1 MTVINSWTPAMVAT
15 LRALHRGG
23 GSFIEIA
30 AQMSAI
36 FKIELSRNACIGKAR
51 RLELPMRA
59 DDGPRKTLPRPAK
72 PVKLPVPVAAPIP
85 PPPEPEPVEGEGIS
99 IYQLNGTTCRWP
111 LGPVET
117 VPPYQYCG
125 GHCDVEVPYCAEHS
139 VKARGSTYV
148 PRKHA

>member
-15 LRALHRGG
+15 FRALHRSN
-23 GSFIEIA
+23 GSFATIA

-36 FKIELSRNACIGKAR
+36 FGLPITRNACIGKAR

-59 DDGPRKTLPRPAK
+59 NDGLRKTLPRPAR
-72 PVKLPVPVAAPIP
+72 PVKIPVPVAAPIE
-85 PPPEPEPVEGEGIS
+85 PEPEPPAVEGEGIS

-117 VPPYQYCG
+117 TPPYRYCG
-125 GHCDVEVPYCAEHS
+125 AGCDVEVPYCAEHS